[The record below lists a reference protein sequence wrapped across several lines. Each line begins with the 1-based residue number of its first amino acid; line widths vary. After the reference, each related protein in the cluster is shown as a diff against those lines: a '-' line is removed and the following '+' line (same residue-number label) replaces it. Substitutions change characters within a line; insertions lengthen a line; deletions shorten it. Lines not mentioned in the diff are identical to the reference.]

1 MSEEL
6 EVLKIVCRQLKETGI
21 PYMITG
27 SIAANLYAVPRM
39 TRDIDIVIEVKREDA
54 DRILKIFKD
63 DFYIDLESVKE
74 AIEKRDMFN
83 IIHNEYIFKID
94 FIIRKDSPYRELE
107 FKRQQKIQ
115 IEGVEISVVSIE
127 DLILSKLVW
136 ARDSLSET
144 QLGDVRNLLETA
156 KDIDMQYLKEWI
168 RSLGLEEIYDKVKK

>member
-6 EVLKIVCRQLKETGI
+6 EILKTVCQRLKDAGI

-54 DRILKIFKD
+54 NRLLEIFKD
-63 DFYIDLESVKE
+63 DFYIDMGSVTE
-74 AIEKRDMFN
+74 AIEKRGMFN
-83 IIHNEYIFKID
+83 IIHNEYVFKID

-107 FKRQQKIQ
+107 FKRQQNVQ

-144 QLGDVRNLLETA
+144 QLGDAGNLLETA
-156 KDIDMQYLKEWI
+156 KNIDMRYLEKWVKI
-168 RSLGLEEIYDKVKK
+168 LGLDNVYDKVKK